1 MKKTLFAL
9 LATVLLTACGNSYT
23 VATPDDLKDHPEL
36 EGVVAT
42 WQEMVDAAGNNDCA
56 TILTHVR
63 QNLAVTTESCDA
75 LVAYLNEAPAVD
87 WARTDWTADKGKA
100 KIYETNGASITG
112 FILDTKK
119 DVWGAD
125 SLFWQN

>member
-36 EGVVAT
+36 EGIVAT
-42 WQEMVDAAGNNDCA
+42 WQEMVDAAGSNDCD
-56 TILTHVR
+56 TILKHIR
-63 QNLAVTTESCDA
+63 QSLSVKTDSCD
-75 LVAYLNEAPAVD
+75 VIIAYLKDAPEVD
-87 WARTDWTADKGKA
+87 WARTDWNASKGKG
-100 KIYETNGASITG
+100 KIYQANGASITG

-125 SLFWQN
+125 TLFWQN